1 MPRSVGE
8 ALLKPLFLGRG
19 VEVPLPVAP
28 IGAIGGMI
36 MSGIVGLFAGAV
48 VPALGYE
55 LAVAWVERETPPWRR
70 GWDLDQRRSRI
81 VRSSQSRAER
91 VCQLRGRSRY
101 HVPVTRIRV
110 LPDQLVNRIAAGEVI
125 ERPAS
130 VVKELVEN
138 SLDAGASR
146 ITVELGAG
154 GRSLVRVE
162 DDGCGMDPDDALL
175 ALERHATSKIA
186 EAGDLEHIATLGFRG
201 EAIPSIAAVS
211 RFTLSSCADPSEGGA
226 RIVVEG
232 GRVLGVEGVARPRG
246 TTVEVRDLFFNTP
259 ARRKFLHA
267 PETELRHAVEMVTAA
282 ALARPDVAFSLR
294 HGGRVLLEAPPA
306 VDIADRFRA
315 LDRRRQRGPVVRFEE
330 RAGSVTVT
338 GLLSPAAGSG
348 RASLTMLVNGR
359 PVRDRLLVGAILRV
373 LREGGAGMAGARVVL
388 MVGLPPEEV
397 DVNVHPAKA
406 EVRFARARQ
415 VFGAVERALRKGVAA
430 AQGRVDVRQVGVA
443 GEERPLHGG
452 SGYGQ
457 PAPGQPPS
465 AREPAL
471 FPHPVYSPRG
481 AETLPPPAGG
491 GASSGGA
498 APRSGARAGAPD
510 TPFGRLIGQY
520 RASFILLEDEDGLVI
535 VDQHVAH
542 ERVLYDR
549 IRAQLAGA
557 AAPSQRLLE
566 PVLVEVGEARAEAV
580 AGVTGLLERAGLEV
594 DRFAPDTVRISAVPP
609 ELDVEEAGRLVE
621 EILDRATDLDGVPER
636 VAEVLEEELAAGLAC
651 RAAIKVNHP
660 LDVEKQRALLE
671 DLAHTDNPHRCP
683 HGRPIILRLSQEEME
698 RRLGRR

>member
-1 MPRSVGE
+1 M
-8 ALLKPLFLGRG
+8 
-19 VEVPLPVAP
+19 
-28 IGAIGGMI
+28 
-36 MSGIVGLFAGAV
+36 
-48 VPALGYE
+48 
-55 LAVAWVERETPPWRR
+55 
-70 GWDLDQRRSRI
+70 
-81 VRSSQSRAER
+81 
-91 VCQLRGRSRY
+91 
-101 HVPVTRIRV
+101 TRIRI

-130 VVKELVEN
+130 VVKELIEN
-138 SLDAGASR
+138 SLDAGATR
-146 ITVELGAG
+146 IAVELATG

-186 EAGDLEHIATLGFRG
+186 GAADLDRIATLGFRG

-211 RFTLSSCADPSEGGA
+211 RFSLASCADPAEGGVRVA
-226 RIVVEG
+226 VEG

-267 PETELRHAVEMVTAA
+267 PETELRHAVETVTAA
-282 ALARPDVAFSLR
+282 ALARPDVGFSLR
-294 HGGRVLLEAPPA
+294 HSGRALLEAPPA
-306 VDIADRFRA
+306 VDVADRFRA
-315 LDRRRQRGPVVRFEE
+315 LDRRRAKGPVARFRE
-330 RAGSVTVT
+330 RAGSVAVS
-338 GLLSPAAGSG
+338 GLLSPGAGSG
-348 RASLTMLVNGR
+348 RAALTMLVNGR

-373 LREGGAGMAGARVVL
+373 LREAGSGMSGARVVL
-388 MVGLPPEEV
+388 MVELPPEEV

-415 VFGAVERALRKGVAA
+415 VFGAVERALRAGVAA
-430 AQGRVDVRQVGVA
+430 AQGRVDVRRLGVA
-443 GEERPLHGG
+443 TGDRPREGRQ
-452 SGYGQ
+452 YPGQ
-457 PAPGQPPS
+457 PAPGQPPP
-465 AREPAL
+465 AREPVL
-471 FPHPVYSPRG
+471 FPHPVYSS
-481 AETLPPPAGG
+481 PPAEVS
-491 GASSGGA
+491 GAPVPDDEAPA
-498 APRSGARAGAPD
+498 APPARSGARAGAPD

-520 RASFILLEDEDGLVI
+520 RGSFILLEDEHGLVI

-566 PVLVEVGEARAEAV
+566 PVLVEVGEAWAEAV
-580 AGVTGLLERAGLEV
+580 AGVAALFERAGLEV
-594 DRFAPDTVRISAVPP
+594 DRFAPDTVRISAMPP
-609 ELDVEEAGRLVE
+609 ELDREGAARLVE
-621 EILDRATDLDGVPER
+621 EILDRATELDGVPER
-636 VAEVLEEELAAGLAC
+636 AAELLEEELAAGLAC

-660 LDVEKQRALLE
+660 LSQEKQKALLV
-671 DLAHTDNPHRCP
+671 DLAHTENPHRCP